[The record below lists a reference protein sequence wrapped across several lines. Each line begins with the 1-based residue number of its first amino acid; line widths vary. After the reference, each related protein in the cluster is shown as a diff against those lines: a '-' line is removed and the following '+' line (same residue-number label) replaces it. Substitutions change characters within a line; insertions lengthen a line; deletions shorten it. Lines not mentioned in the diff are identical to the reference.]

1 MDRRAVYICLA
12 AVTTML
18 VTAMLSRRDCFC
30 ESLQWQ
36 EKKKKLRLSRC
47 KFPLVVHVGPH
58 KTGTTSFQK
67 FLCDHAQWLQKEHG
81 IFVAANKTRKEAA
94 YIASTISKQYGRP
107 YNPKYANSTRMAEL
121 FQVIDSMPKNS
132 PVILSSEEFSRWKTA
147 EWNYFKSQ
155 PAIQKR
161 CLSMV
166 VTHRQVW
173 SFQAS
178 VWNQHN
184 KLNKQAM
191 PQPFLITVLKD
202 KNHFTDFQLKL
213 LDVLDSAS
221 DSVDV
226 VSYEYLHERNYSLA
240 SFVVCNATRRL
251 EGTEWESCKM
261 GVDLHVPLVINP
273 SEPPTAFDV
282 VRLAYGL
289 YTKQKA
295 LNSTCRLSQFTLATY
310 HNSAVSR
317 VAEQMPTQCENLP
330 DEYVDE
336 LYYNR
341 TGVLRPSGNASTI
354 CFVDEGSLKLKHW
367 KLLSTLLPQGC
378 QITTG

>member
-202 KNHFTDFQLKL
+202 KNHYTDFQLKL
-213 LDVLDSAS
+213 SPLKFWP
-221 DSVDV
+221 
-226 VSYEYLHERNYSLA
+226 R
-240 SFVVCNATRRL
+240 VC
-251 EGTEWESCKM
+251 
-261 GVDLHVPLVINP
+261 
-273 SEPPTAFDV
+273 AFPKSP
-282 VRLAYGL
+282 A
-289 YTKQKA
+289 
-295 LNSTCRLSQFTLATY
+295 
-310 HNSAVSR
+310 
-317 VAEQMPTQCENLP
+317 
-330 DEYVDE
+330 
-336 LYYNR
+336 
-341 TGVLRPSGNASTI
+341 
-354 CFVDEGSLKLKHW
+354 
-367 KLLSTLLPQGC
+367 
-378 QITTG
+378 